1 MYREKYAQGRA
12 LHLYTT
18 GRPQE
23 VLPMLLEE
31 GAPPE
36 QAEQL
41 ALKYL
46 KMQRLLATEDA
57 RKQLKTSQM
66 LVTVG
71 AVFLA
76 GGMALTLLSLLFLGG
91 SYVIYLGVLL
101 FGAGVLIKG
110 TMDKQ
115 AARKRL
121 QTSST

>member
-1 MYREKYAQGRA
+1 
-12 LHLYTT
+12 
-18 GRPQE
+18 
-23 VLPMLLEE
+23 MLLEE

-91 SYVIYLGVLL
+91 SYVITLL
-101 FGAGVLIKG
+101 SA
-110 TMDKQ
+110 
-115 AARKRL
+115 
-121 QTSST
+121 